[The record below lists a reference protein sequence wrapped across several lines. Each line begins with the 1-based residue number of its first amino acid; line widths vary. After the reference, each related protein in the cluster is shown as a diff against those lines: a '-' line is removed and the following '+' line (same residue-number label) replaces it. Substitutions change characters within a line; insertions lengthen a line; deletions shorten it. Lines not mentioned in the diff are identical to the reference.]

1 MFFEDG
7 VNVSIIFVSSYYS
20 NDLFFNLENLV
31 TFLLVL
37 QLTIKGQ

>member
-7 VNVSIIFVSSYYS
+7 VIVSIIFVSTNS
-20 NDLFFNLENLV
+20 LFFYLDNLV
-31 TFLLVL
+31 TVLLVL